1 MVRCAGHLQ
10 ALQRQCHLAANFSG
24 SVGDIQVHLQ
34 KIYGAEVSSSLIS
47 KVTDAVAKE
56 VKA

>member
-1 MVRCAGHLQ
+1 
-10 ALQRQCHLAANFSG
+10 
-24 SVGDIQVHLQ
+24 VGDIQAHLQ